1 MPVSGNLSGLK
12 PNQLDALDRLTQRR
26 VPSWQV
32 ITPELGSHLALL
44 SRELGRQIGLF
55 IDRRGQV
62 TDVAVGDANRIML
75 PDFGRVRGGE
85 GRFRGLRFVHT
96 HLRQE
101 PLSRD
106 DMTDLTKLRLDMM
119 VAIGVGPEGVPGAVF
134 LAHLLPPSKG
144 GELHRTIG
152 PINMGTLPDDFLGL
166 IESIEA
172 EFSKQVR
179 GRKVDAREGR
189 AVIAHVTTSKQ
200 GTMAGRR
207 SLDELA
213 ELARSAGVEV
223 VDRILQIRPKPDPK
237 FVVGVGKLEDIM
249 VRAMQKDAE
258 LLIMDCNL
266 SGNQSR
272 AISEKTEMKVIDRTQ
287 LILDIFAQRATSADG
302 KLKVELAQLKY
313 LLPRLGAKDDALSRL
328 TGGIGGRGPGETKLE
343 IGRRRA
349 RERIAQL
356 QARLDKLG
364 TSRAQ
369 RRQRRQRNE
378 VPVVSIVG
386 YTNAGKSTLLNTMTQ
401 SKVYAE
407 DLLFATL
414 ETSSRRLRLPRER
427 EIIITDTVGFIR
439 DLPRDLVDAFK
450 ATLEELE
457 DAHLLLHVVDL
468 SDPMRR
474 EQTQAVEKILMD
486 LGLEKIPRLI
496 VLNKADLVDPE
507 EARIEAAALKGV
519 LTCASDKRSLAELL
533 TRIEDHIWHRTKPEP
548 AYL

>member
-1 MPVSGNLSGLK
+1 MSVSGNLTGLK
-12 PNQLDALDRLTQRR
+12 PNQLDALERMHARR

-32 ITPELGSHLALL
+32 ISPELGSNLALL

-55 IDRRGQV
+55 IDRRGQI
-62 TDVAVGDANRIML
+62 TEVAVGDANRIML

-85 GRFRGLRFVHT
+85 DRFRGLRFIHT

-134 LAHLLPPSKG
+134 VAHLLPPSQS
-144 GELHRTIG
+144 GELHRVIG
-152 PINMGTLPDDFLGL
+152 PINMGTLPDDFLDL
-166 IESIEA
+166 IESVEA
-172 EFSKQVR
+172 EFSRHVR
-179 GRKVDAREGR
+179 GRKVEAKDGR
-189 AVIAHVTTSKQ
+189 AIIAHVASSKQ
-200 GTMAGRR
+200 GTVAGRR
-207 SLDELA
+207 SLDELS
-213 ELARSAGVEV
+213 ELARSAGVDV
-223 VDRILQIRPKPDPK
+223 VDRILQVRPKPDRR
-237 FVVGVGKLEDIM
+237 FIVGAGKLDDII

-266 SGNQSR
+266 TGNQSR
-272 AISEKTEMKVIDRTQ
+272 AISEKTELKVIDRTQ
-287 LILDIFAQRATSADG
+287 LILDIFAQRANSADG

-349 RERIAQL
+349 RERIAKL
-356 QARLDKLG
+356 EKRIEKLG
-364 TSRAQ
+364 KGRAQ
-369 RRQRRQRNE
+369 RRNRRQKND

-386 YTNAGKSTLLNTMTQ
+386 YTNAGKSTLLNTLTQ
-401 SKVYAE
+401 SKVYVE

-414 ETSSRRLRLPRER
+414 ETSSRRLRFPRER

-439 DLPRDLVDAFK
+439 DLPKDLVDAFK

-468 SDPMRR
+468 SDPMRI
-474 EQTQAVEKILMD
+474 EQMQAVEKILMD
-486 LGLEKIPRLI
+486 LGLEKIPRLV

-507 EARIEAAALKGV
+507 DAQGEAIALNAV
-519 LTCASDKRSLAELL
+519 LTSALDKKSLSALL
-533 TRIEDHIWHRTKPEP
+533 QKVEEHIWDKAKDSPHYE
-548 AYL
+548 

>member
-1 MPVSGNLSGLK
+1 MAISGNLTGLK
-12 PNQLDALDRLTQRR
+12 PTQLDALERISARR

-32 ITPELGSHLALL
+32 ISPELGSTLAML
-44 SRELGRQIGLF
+44 SRELGRQIGVF
-55 IDRRGQV
+55 IDRRGQI

-85 GRFRGLRFVHT
+85 GRFRGLRFIHT

-134 LAHLLPPSKG
+134 VAHLLPPSQS
-144 GELHRTIG
+144 GELHRVIG

-166 IESIEA
+166 IESVEA
-172 EFSKQVR
+172 EFSRQIR
-179 GRKVDAREGR
+179 GRKVEAKDGR
-189 AVIAHVTTSKQ
+189 AIIAHVTSSKQ
-200 GTMAGRR
+200 GTVAGRR
-207 SLDELA
+207 SLDELT

-223 VDRILQIRPKPDPK
+223 VDRILQIRPKPDPRY
-237 FVVGVGKLEDIM
+237 VVGAGKLDDIV

-258 LLIMDCNL
+258 LLILDCNL
-266 SGNQSR
+266 SGNQSK
-272 AISEKTEMKVIDRTQ
+272 AIADKTEMKVIDRTQ
-287 LILDIFAQRATSADG
+287 LILDIFAQRANSADG

-349 RERIAQL
+349 RERIAKL
-356 QARLDKLG
+356 QKRIDKLSTG
-364 TSRAQ
+364 RAQ
-369 RRQRRQRNE
+369 RRQKRQRNE

-386 YTNAGKSTLLNTMTQ
+386 YTNAGKSTLLNTLTQ
-401 SKVYAE
+401 SDVYAE

-414 ETSSRRLRLPRER
+414 ETSSRRLRFPRER

-457 DAHLLLHVVDL
+457 DAHLLLHVVDV
-468 SDPMRR
+468 SDPMRE
-474 EQTQAVEKILMD
+474 EQMKAVEKILMD

-507 EARIEAAALKGV
+507 VARMEAAALNAV
-519 LTCASDKRSLAELL
+519 VTSALDKKTLGNLL
-533 TRIEDHIWHRTKPEP
+533 KKVEAHIWHKAKDNP
-548 AYL
+548 Y